1 MKCEVLGKNFL
12 CMNQRPQKHCALV
25 TRVSNESLRSQ
36 LSHDMMIVDVGLKLW
51 APYTNI

>member
-1 MKCEVLGKNFL
+1 MKCEVLGENFL
-12 CMNQRPQKHCALV
+12 CMNQHPQKHFALV

-51 APYTNI
+51 APYTKI